1 MPSQNMGYN
10 NSGSYRGNRGGYNN
24 RGGGT
29 NNMGGY
35 NRGGFQQPMAGGF
48 QSGFQPSPMG
58 GMQAYGG
65 FQNRGGMAGG
75 MRGGPMGMRGGR
87 GGMGSGI
94 MGMPMT
100 GMGMGPMGGM
110 GMNMPQMGVG
120 MGMQGMP
127 GSYNYP
133 SVNPQGSSGLYA
145 RPAGQFRS
153 PVLQAQQQPGP
164 SSPGLLPP
172 MQRGMS
178 APGRSSSNVG
188 SAWAQYTHYAITPST
203 TPSTHS
209 LTQMTNPTPGNLSA
223 PPPPSSQML
232 NYRSSSVGNQ
242 AHFNPAFF
250 PQQQQAQQ
258 GVGSPD
264 ASWNPHG
271 AKRTRQE

>member
-1 MPSQNMGYN
+1 
-10 NSGSYRGNRGGYNN
+10 
-24 RGGGT
+24 
-29 NNMGGY
+29 MGGY
-35 NRGGFQQPMAGGF
+35 NRGGFQQPMTGGF

-127 GSYNYP
+127 GSHSYP
-133 SVNPQGSSGLYA
+133 SVKPQGSSGLYA
-145 RPAGQFRS
+145 TPAGQFRS
-153 PVLQAQQQPGP
+153 PTFQPQHQPDPP
-164 SSPGLLPP
+164 SAGLLPP
-172 MQRGMS
+172 MQRGRS
-178 APGRSSSNVG
+178 APGRSSSSSNAG
-188 SAWAQYTHYAITPST
+188 SAWAQYTHYSIAPSA

-209 LTQMTNPTPGNLSA
+209 LTQMPTPTPGNLNA
-223 PPPPSSQML
+223 PAPPSSQML
-232 NYRSSSVGNQ
+232 NYRSSSLGNQ

>member
-1 MPSQNMGYN
+1 MPSQSVGYN

-48 QSGFQPSPMG
+48 QSGFQATPMG
-58 GMQAYGG
+58 GMQSYGG

-94 MGMPMT
+94 GGGIMGMPMS

-127 GSYNYP
+127 GSYSYP
-133 SVNPQGSSGLYA
+133 SVDPVGSSGLYA

-153 PVLQAQQQPGP
+153 SGLKSEHQPGH
-164 SSPGLLPP
+164 SSAGLLPP
-172 MQRGMS
+172 MQRGRS
-178 APGRSSSNVG
+178 VPGRNSNAG
-188 SAWAQYTHYAITPST
+188 SAWAQYTHYSLTPSSA
-203 TPSTHS
+203 PSTHS
-209 LTQMTNPTPGNLSA
+209 LPQMTTPGSLSA
-223 PPPPSSQML
+223 PPLSSQML
-232 NYRSSSVGNQ
+232 NHRSSSVGNQ

-250 PQQQQAQQ
+250 PQQQQGQQ

-264 ASWNPHG
+264 ANWNPHG

>member
-1 MPSQNMGYN
+1 MPSQSMGYN

-24 RGGGT
+24 RGGGA

-48 QSGFQPSPMG
+48 QSGFQATPMG
-58 GMQAYGG
+58 GMQPYGG

-94 MGMPMT
+94 GSGIMGMPMS
-100 GMGMGPMGGM
+100 GMAMGPMGGM

-127 GSYNYP
+127 GSYSYP
-133 SVNPQGSSGLYA
+133 SVNPAASSGLYA
-145 RPAGQFRS
+145 RPAGHFGS
-153 PVLQAQQQPGP
+153 SGLKAEHQPDPP
-164 SSPGLLPP
+164 SAGSIPP
-172 MQRGMS
+172 MQRGRS
-178 APGRSSSNVG
+178 VPGRKSNAG
-188 SAWAQYTHYAITPST
+188 SAWAQYTHYSITPSNAS
-203 TPSTHS
+203 STHS
-209 LTQMTNPTPGNLSA
+209 LPQMTTPGSLSV
-223 PPPPSSQML
+223 PSPSSQML
-232 NYRSSSVGNQ
+232 NHRSSSVGNQ

-250 PQQQQAQQ
+250 PQQQQGQQ

>member
-1 MPSQNMGYN
+1 MPSQSIGYN

-48 QSGFQPSPMG
+48 QSGFQATPMG
-58 GMQAYGG
+58 GMQPYGG

-87 GGMGSGI
+87 GGMSSGI
-94 MGMPMT
+94 MGMPMS

-127 GSYNYP
+127 GSHSYP
-133 SVNPQGSSGLYA
+133 YVNHYGSSGLSA

-153 PVLQAQQQPGP
+153 SGFQAEHQPDLP
-164 SSPGLLPP
+164 SAGLLSP
-172 MQRGMS
+172 MQRGRS
-178 APGRSSSNVG
+178 VPGRNSYAG
-188 SAWAQYTHYAITPST
+188 SAWAQYTHYSTTPSSA
-203 TPSTHS
+203 PSTHS
-209 LTQMTNPTPGNLSA
+209 LSQTTILGSLSA
-223 PPPPSSQML
+223 PPPSGQML
-232 NYRSSSVGNQ
+232 NHSSSSVGSQ

-250 PQQQQAQQ
+250 PQQQHAQQ

-264 ASWNPHG
+264 ANWNPHG

>member
-1 MPSQNMGYN
+1 MASQSMGYN

-29 NNMGGY
+29 NSMGGY
-35 NRGGFQQPMAGGF
+35 NRGGFQQPMASGF
-48 QSGFQPSPMG
+48 QSGFQATPMG
-58 GMQAYGG
+58 GMQPYGG

-87 GGMGSGI
+87 GGMGNGIGSGI
-94 MGMPMT
+94 MGMPMS

-127 GSYNYP
+127 GSHSYP
-133 SVNPQGSSGLYA
+133 SVNPSGSSQLYA

-153 PVLQAQQQPGP
+153 SSLQAQHQPDP
-164 SSPGLLPP
+164 SSAGLLPP
-172 MQRGMS
+172 MKRR
-178 APGRSSSNVG
+178 RSIPERNSDAG
-188 SAWAQYTHYAITPST
+188 SAWAQYTHYST
-203 TPSTHS
+203 TPSSAPSIYS
-209 LTQMTNPTPGNLSA
+209 LSQMTTPGSLSA
-223 PPPPSSQML
+223 PPPSSQML
-232 NYRSSSVGNQ
+232 NHRSSSLGNQ

-250 PQQQQAQQ
+250 PQQQQVQQ

-264 ASWNPHG
+264 ANWNPHG

>member
-1 MPSQNMGYN
+1 MPSQSMGYN

-48 QSGFQPSPMG
+48 QSGFQATPMG
-58 GMQAYGG
+58 AMQPYGG

-94 MGMPMT
+94 GSGIMGMPMS

-127 GSYNYP
+127 GSYSYP
-133 SVNPQGSSGLYA
+133 SVDPAGSSDLYA
-145 RPAGQFRS
+145 RPAVQFRS
-153 PVLQAQQQPGP
+153 SGLKSEHQPGP
-164 SSPGLLPP
+164 SSAGLLTP
-172 MQRGMS
+172 MQRGRS
-178 APGRSSSNVG
+178 VPGRNSNAG
-188 SAWAQYTHYAITPST
+188 SAWAQYTHYSITPSSA
-203 TPSTHS
+203 PSTHS
-209 LTQMTNPTPGNLSA
+209 LPQMTTPGSLSA
-223 PPPPSSQML
+223 PPPSSQML
-232 NYRSSSVGNQ
+232 NHRSSSVGNQ

-250 PQQQQAQQ
+250 PQQQQGQQ

-264 ASWNPHG
+264 ANWNPHG